1 MDDTHDVSESFPR
14 ILNPG
19 KKNSSAETEFS
30 RVIDFL
36 QLIAFVS
43 ACESGARRL
52 RNDGSEPS
60 QRKETE
66 H

>member
-19 KKNSSAETEFS
+19 KKNSSVETEFS

-36 QLIAFVS
+36 QLIAFVPHANLVLG
-43 ACESGARRL
+43 ACVMMASSFA
-52 RNDGSEPS
+52 
-60 QRKETE
+60 T
-66 H
+66 